1 MLIFFILIMSCI
13 AILAF
18 AYGIFTFIMKR
29 TGKEKKLVT
38 LSLTKRIFGE
48 KLGNILHYLFFTIL
62 PLLIGVWL
70 IINIIIVVK

>member
-1 MLIFFILIMSCI
+1 MSCI

-29 TGKEKKLVT
+29 IGKEKKLVT

-48 KLGNILHYLFFTIL
+48 IWGNILHYLFFTIL
-62 PLLIGVWL
+62 PVLIGVWL